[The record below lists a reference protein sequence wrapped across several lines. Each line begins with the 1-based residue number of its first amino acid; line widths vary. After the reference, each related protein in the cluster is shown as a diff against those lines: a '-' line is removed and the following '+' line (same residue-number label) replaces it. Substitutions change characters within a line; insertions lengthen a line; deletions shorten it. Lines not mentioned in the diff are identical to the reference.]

1 MTTILVTGG
10 TGLIGK
16 HLCKLLHNKG
26 FQVLILSRTKSTN
39 QSIYYWNIND
49 NYIDEEAI
57 ITANYIIHL
66 AGAGIDDKRWTKNR
80 KQELI
85 DSRIKSTSL
94 LFRYIKSYNPNLKG
108 FISASA
114 IGYYGTVT
122 SNRIY
127 NEEDKPGSDF
137 LASVCKLWE
146 QSTLQFTSINI
157 RSVIFRTGVVFSK
170 DGGAFQK
177 IIQPIKLGIG
187 AVLGNGNQY
196 MPWIHVDDLCLM
208 YLKAIEDLTII
219 GTFNAVCPEHITNEQ
234 VTKTIANALNK
245 TLWLPN
251 ISSIFLQ
258 LLFGEASI
266 ILLNGSRVSSKKIQE
281 TGFQFKYKKL
291 KNLFN

>member
-10 TGLIGK
+10 TGFIGK
-16 HLCKLLHNKG
+16 HLCKLLQNNG
-26 FQVLILSRTKSTN
+26 FQVLILSRTKSKN
-39 QSIYYWNIND
+39 PSIYYWDIKND
-49 NYIDEEAI
+49 YIEKQAI
-57 ITANYIIHL
+57 ENAQYVIHL
-66 AGAGIDDKRWTKNR
+66 AGANIADKRWRKNR

-85 DSRIKSTSL
+85 DSRVKSTNL
-94 LFRYIKSYNPNLKG
+94 LFSYIKSYNPNLKG

-122 SNRIY
+122 SNIIY
-127 NEEDKPGSDF
+127 NEGDKPGSGF

-157 RSVIFRTGVVFSK
+157 RSVIFRTGVVYSK
-170 DGGAFQK
+170 NGGAFQK

-245 TLWLPN
+245 PLWLPN

-281 TGFQFKYKKL
+281 TGFQFSYKKL

>member
-177 IIQPIKLGIG
+177 IMQPIKLGIG

-196 MPWIHVDDLCLM
+196 MPWIHIDDLCLM
-208 YLKAIEDLTII
+208 YLNAIEDSQ
-219 GTFNAVCPEHITNEQ
+219 FNGIYNTVCPEHITNKQ
-234 VTKTIANALNK
+234 LTKTIAKALK
-245 TLWLPN
+245 KPIWLPN
-251 ISSIFLQ
+251 IPPLILQ
-258 LLFGEASI
+258 LIFGEASL